1 MYLQVCVC
9 EIDFTLG
16 FLPRSLKKKK
26 PQNKIALEE
35 RLLKT
40 LCPAG
45 VGPNL
50 LGAGL

>member
-16 FLPRSLKKKK
+16 FLPRSLKKK

-45 VGPNL
+45 VGPNP